1 MLKCQSS
8 VPGSRLKL
16 SGCCCAVEESGE
28 RMAVLTTL
36 VGLLLIKHEDME
48 GDGGTGSLEDD
59 VQILE
64 VSSTSTRPVWVCVQS
79 LEPGCDLGPQPA

>member
-1 MLKCQSS
+1 MSDQSMACS
-8 VPGSRLKL
+8 ILSIRSKL
-16 SGCCCAVEESGE
+16 RGCCFAVEESGE

-59 VQILE
+59 IEIME
-64 VSSTSTRPVWVCVQS
+64 VCLPSHAVLV
-79 LEPGCDLGPQPA
+79 